1 MSRVEGNIFFS
12 KIFFF
17 GKGNNRCNQCPV
29 VTALRNKFLSSYTWP
44 TAWKEADINPLPKV
58 DTPVQ
63 YSNFRGINMTPVIG
77 NCFERT
83 VYHHYS
89 KKVFEGNLT
98 VTQYAYREGCSF
110 TDALN

>member
-1 MSRVEGNIFFS
+1 MSRVEGNIFFFQN
-12 KIFFF
+12 FFF

-29 VTALRNKFLSSYTWP
+29 VTALRNKVLSSYGQQLGKP
-44 TAWKEADINPLPKV
+44 ADINPLPKV
-58 DTPVQ
+58 DTLVQ
-63 YSNFRGINMTPVIG
+63 YSDFRGINMTPVIG
-77 NCFERT
+77 SCFERT

>member
-1 MSRVEGNIFFS
+1 MQSMSCGDCSAEQVSVLLHMANSLE
-12 KIFFF
+12 
-17 GKGNNRCNQCPV
+17 
-29 VTALRNKFLSSYTWP
+29 T
-44 TAWKEADINPLPKV
+44 EADINPLPKV
-58 DTPVQ
+58 DRSVQ
-63 YSNFRGINMTPVIG
+63 YSDFRGINMTPVIG
-77 NCFERT
+77 SCFERT